1 MYFMQKEYPNE
12 YRKMGGE
19 LKQTVEEILQKIQ
32 QLAKDYE

>member
-1 MYFMQKEYPNE
+1 
-12 YRKMGGE
+12 MGGE